1 MSSVLVV
8 DDDETVREV
17 VVAYLHRAGL
27 PTVQAADGL
36 QAVALVAEQRPRL
49 VVLDV
54 MLPGIDGIEALRRM
68 RRIDS
73 ALPVVLLTAR
83 TEEADRVL
91 GLELGADDYVVKPFS
106 ARELVLRVQGL
117 LRRVAE
123 REAEPHPVSGE
134 VLRDGDLVVD
144 PAARTATRGGR
155 TLALTGREFD
165 LLVHFANHPGVVLSR
180 KALLRDVWGWD
191 FGDDSTVTVH
201 VRRLRNKVES
211 DPATPTRIVTVWG
224 SGYRWDRPQ

>member
-1 MSSVLVV
+1 VSSVLVV

-27 PTVQAADGL
+27 PTVEAADGL
-36 QAVALVAEQRPRL
+36 RAVAMVDEHRPRL

-54 MLPGIDGIEALRRM
+54 MLPGIDGIEALRRI

-83 TEEADRVL
+83 TAEEDRVL

-106 ARELVLRVQGL
+106 ARELVLRVEGI
-117 LRRVAE
+117 LRRANE
-123 REAEPHPVSGE
+123 RETEPRLLDGAL
-134 VLRDGDLVVD
+134 LRDGDLVVD
-144 PAARTATRGGR
+144 QAARTATRGGR
-155 TLALTGREFD
+155 VLALTGREFD
-165 LLVHFANHPGVVLSR
+165 LLVHLVTHPGVVLTR
-180 KALLRDVWGWD
+180 EALMRDVWGWD

-201 VRRLRNKVES
+201 VRRLRNKVEAA
-211 DPATPTRIVTVWG
+211 PAKPTRIVTVWG